1 MKKNKGFTLIE
12 LLAVIVI
19 LGILLSISIVAVNNI
34 RKKQDEKN
42 YYNVLSSIF
51 TGAKNYCSDHDC
63 NTSVEVS
70 KLLENEYVDFD
81 TTRYND
87 LYSKNVTIVSCGDDQ
102 GLKCQYRIDFDNKDN
117 YNKSSY
123 NDCGCAEQEAGNSSI
138 ICGE

>member
-1 MKKNKGFTLIE
+1 MKKKKGFTLIE

-102 GLKCQYRIDFDNKDN
+102 GLKYKYRIEFDNEDI
-117 YNKSSY
+117 YNNKIY
-123 NDCGCAEQEAGNSSI
+123 NDCGCETQEGDSI
-138 ICGE
+138 IICKD